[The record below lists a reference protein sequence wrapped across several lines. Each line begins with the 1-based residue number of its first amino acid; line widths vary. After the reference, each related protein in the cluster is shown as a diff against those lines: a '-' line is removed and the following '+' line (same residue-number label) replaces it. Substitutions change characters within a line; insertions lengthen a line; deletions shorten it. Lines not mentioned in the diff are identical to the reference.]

1 MMMTPPMV
9 MAAPT
14 TSASVTYSDLPRRRE
29 NIIVERVKKPMAM
42 PKASP
47 KST

>member
-14 TSASVTYSDLPRRRE
+14 SSASVTYSDLPSTRE
-29 NIIVERVKKPMAM
+29 NVIVESVKKPMAM
-42 PKASP
+42 PNASP
-47 KST
+47 KSM